1 MKYQLIALDV
11 DGTLLMDDHTLTPGT
26 AEIIRAAA
34 AEGAEIVLC
43 TGRAPQSSIPLMKEI
58 GLEGSIITHN
68 GAATVG
74 FKGDAYS
81 VIHEFPLDAKGL
93 QPYFDYCREH
103 GVHFDVNTTFELYVE
118 GADQLDQEVLD
129 MYKQYL
135 IVPKNLP
142 DWAGFNE
149 PVVKVTAA
157 GTKEA
162 MDKVQADWSLWDQQF
177 NMLRSGDYFVDL
189 MHKESS
195 KGAAL
200 KQLAEKRGIAR
211 EQVMAIGNF
220 YNDISMLT
228 YAGLGIAMDNSP
240 LEVKAAA
247 NDVTLSNNEEGVK
260 AALEKY
266 CLNPK
271 GAVL

>member
-11 DGTLLMDDHTLTPGT
+11 DGTLLTDDHQLTDGT
-26 AEIIRAAA
+26 AEAIRAVAA
-34 AEGAEIVLC
+34 TGAEIVLC
-43 TGRAPQSSIPLMKEI
+43 TGRAPQSSIPYMQAL

-74 FKGDAYS
+74 VKGDHYT
-81 VIHEFPLDAKGL
+81 VIHEFPLDLNGL
-93 QPYFDYCREH
+93 QPYFDYCREN
-103 GVHFDVNTTFELYVE
+103 GVHFDVNTTFELYVP
-118 GADQLDQEVLD
+118 GADQLEQDVLD
-129 MYKQYL
+129 MYRQFL
-135 IVPKNLP
+135 ITPKNLP
-142 DWAGFNE
+142 PLSEFAE

-157 GTKEA
+157 GTKEF
-162 MDKVQADWSLWDQQF
+162 MDKVEADWSLWDQPF

-189 MHKESS
+189 MHKQSS

-200 KQLAEKRGIAR
+200 QQLAEKRGIAR
-211 EQVMAIGNF
+211 ENIMAIGNY
-220 YNDISMLT
+220 YNDLSMLT

-247 NDVTLSNNEEGVK
+247 DDVTMSNNEEGVK

-266 CLNPK
+266 CLNQ
-271 GAVL
+271 AVL